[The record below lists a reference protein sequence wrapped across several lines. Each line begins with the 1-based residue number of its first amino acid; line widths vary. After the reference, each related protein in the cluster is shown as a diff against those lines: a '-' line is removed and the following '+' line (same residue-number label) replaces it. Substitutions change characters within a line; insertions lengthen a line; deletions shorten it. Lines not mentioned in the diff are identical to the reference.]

1 MKPGSMD
8 GMVEEQVLAVQMG
21 DISQRA
27 TAALRFLDWLEGVTG
42 PRWVG
47 TERGAV
53 KHEGRKATDQELEVR
68 KAALDYL
75 KLHLHGEMD

>member
-1 MKPGSMD
+1 MNPGSLD
-8 GMVEEQVLAVQMG
+8 GAVEEQVLAVQMG

>member
-1 MKPGSMD
+1 
-8 GMVEEQVLAVQMG
+8 
-21 DISQRA
+21 
-27 TAALRFLDWLEGVTG
+27 
-42 PRWVG
+42 VG